1 MLTTLSHDMSMPHK
15 KIAMRA
21 RLVQLR
27 AQAMSSSDQSR
38 ASDSEEDS
46 GQAPAKLTTGSI
58 PGHLVSQTAP
68 MVIGVAAIMSIGLVD
83 SYFIGQL
90 GSAELAAIAF
100 IFPISVALSSLGV
113 GVMVGIN
120 SVVARAL
127 GEGDQDKAE
136 RRANFGILFA
146 VATGFVMAMSLYL
159 LLDPIFALM
168 NAQAELLPLIKTY
181 MIPYAAGFPLILV
194 IMGVNGVMRGQGEAR
209 KTSYVSITYAAAN
222 WVLDPILITGAF
234 GFEGFGIVGA
244 AYATI
249 IGWVCGLAMALYL
262 LSRTTLPFAP
272 SKLRGGSIIDP
283 ATAILRVGVPAACS
297 NAINPIGLS
306 ILTALIAVEGQAAVA
321 GFGAA
326 GRLQSF
332 AVVPLLALSGSIG
345 AIVGQNWGAKKTERA
360 REAALYAG
368 GFCIVWGLTIA
379 AAMVFAGE
387 WFADFFTEDP
397 EVIEEF
403 ARYLQIA
410 AWGYAGFGLL
420 IVGNGILNAVD
431 RASFALA
438 QSFARVFLIM
448 LPFAWALQSSWGSDA
463 IYAAELSA
471 NLFGAV
477 TAVLIVA
484 FTLKRKTA

>member
-1 MLTTLSHDMSMPHK
+1 M
-15 KIAMRA
+15 
-21 RLVQLR
+21 
-27 AQAMSSSDQSR
+27 
-38 ASDSEEDS
+38 SDSSQPQDNEQNQRS
-46 GQAPAKLTTGSI
+46 GQASAKLTSGSI
-58 PGHLVSQTAP
+58 PGHLISQTLP
-68 MVIGVAAIMSIGLVD
+68 MIIGVAAIMSIGLVD

-100 IFPISVALSSLGV
+100 IFPITVALSSLGV

-127 GEGDQDKAE
+127 GEGDYDKAE
-136 RRANFGILFA
+136 RRANFGIIFA
-146 VATGFVMAMSLYL
+146 IATGISMGLTLYA
-159 LLDPIFALM
+159 LLDPIFRLM
-168 NAQAELLPLIKTY
+168 NAQPDLLPIIKTY
-181 MIPYAAGFPLILV
+181 MQPFALGFPLILI
-194 IMGVNGVMRGQGEAR
+194 IMGMNGVLRGQGEAR

-249 IGWVCGLAMALYL
+249 IGWGFGVAMALYL
-262 LSRTTLPFAP
+262 LSRTAIPFNPLA
-272 SKLRGGSIIDP
+272 LRGGKIVDP
-283 ATAILRVGVPAACS
+283 MLAILRVGIPASCS
-297 NAINPIGLS
+297 NAINPVGLS
-306 ILTALIAVEGQAAVA
+306 VLTALLASEGQAAVA

-345 AIVGQNWGAKKTERA
+345 AIVGQNWGARQFGRA

-368 GFCIVWGLTIA
+368 GFCIVWGLVIA
-379 AAMVFAGE
+379 IAMVAAGE

-397 EVIEEF
+397 EVIAEF
-403 ARYLQIA
+403 ALYLQIA

-431 RASFALA
+431 KASFALV
-438 QSFARVFLIM
+438 QSGARVFLIM
-448 LPFAWALQSSWGSDA
+448 LPFAWVLQSDWGSEA
-463 IYAAELSA
+463 IYAAELAA
-471 NLFGAV
+471 NLFGAL
-477 TAVLIVA
+477 TASVIVA
-484 FTLKRKTA
+484 YVLRRGRSK